1 MVKKHSFDGE
11 SDRLNALSSY
21 NVLDTL
27 PEKEYDAITRLASYI
42 CQVPIALVSLIDAE
56 RQWFKSKVGL
66 DISET
71 SRADAFCNHTI
82 LHDEILEI
90 NNASEDEIFKDNV
103 FVKGEAHIRFY
114 AGAPLIDPEGHRLG
128 SLCVVDTVPRK
139 LSTEQRDA
147 LRTLADEVMSHF
159 LLKKQKKELE
169 NSLHTHKEF
178 FNLFNTSPEI
188 HFIAAEDSSIELIND
203 AVSHILGYEPQQAI
217 GKSLWDFVAG
227 KNREQFVPLIE
238 KAVATG
244 IPFEIE
250 TETVTVDN
258 ETRWIGWCAI
268 YKSGKWYASG
278 RDITYQK
285 KILAEL
291 EQLSLVASKMIN
303 GVVISDPDDK
313 VIWTNNAFE
322 RITGFTQSEVEQK
335 RLRDVII
342 NEADAKI
349 DEYNELI
356 GKKKSYTLHV
366 RATRKDGQQIWL
378 SIVNSVIYNEQGDV
392 DKYIRIL
399 ADITERKDT
408 QRDLEILSFASRKS
422 PSGMLIRDGEGVVI
436 WMNEALENIL
446 GYTLDEMKG
455 KAFGNNLLGE
465 ETDMEAVQKGV
476 KAVEEKKSYELELK
490 LYKKNK
496 TPVWLSVS
504 NNLLLNTA
512 GNVERQVSSMV
523 DITERK
529 KVEEELKMLSL
540 VASSTTSGVVINDSN
555 GGVEWVNTAF
565 EKITGYS
572 IKDVEHKHLGDVL
585 KGELTDTS

>member
-291 EQLSLVASKMIN
+291 EQLSLVASKIIN
-303 GVVISDPDDK
+303 GVVISDANDK
-313 VIWTNNAFE
+313 VVWTNAAFE
-322 RITGFTQSEVEQK
+322 TVTGYNFDEVKNK

-342 NEADAKI
+342 GDSNEYNDI
-349 DEYNELI
+349 EEYNELI
-356 GKKKSYTLHV
+356 RSKKSYSLHV
-366 RATRKDGQQIWL
+366 YARRKDGKDVWL
-378 SIVNSVIYNEQGDV
+378 SIINTVIYNAEGEV
-392 DKYIRIL
+392 DKYIRVVV
-399 ADITERKDT
+399 DITQRKMA
-408 QRDLEILSFASRKS
+408 QKDLEILSFAARKS
-422 PSGMLIRDGEGVVI
+422 PTGMLTRDAKGVVV
-436 WMNEALENIL
+436 WMNEAMESMT
-446 GYTLDEMKG
+446 GYTLAEVEG
-455 KAFGNNLLGE
+455 KKLLPMLIGE
-465 ETDMEAVQKGV
+465 HTDMDVFYKAARAVAENKPYD
-476 KAVEEKKSYELELK
+476 VELLI
-490 LYKKNK
+490 YKKDK
-496 TPVWLSVS
+496 TPLW
-504 NNLLLNTA
+504 
-512 GNVERQVSSMV
+512 
-523 DITERK
+523 
-529 KVEEELKMLSL
+529 
-540 VASSTTSGVVINDSN
+540 VAM
-555 GGVEWVNTAF
+555 
-565 EKITGYS
+565 
-572 IKDVEHKHLGDVL
+572 
-585 KGELTDTS
+585 